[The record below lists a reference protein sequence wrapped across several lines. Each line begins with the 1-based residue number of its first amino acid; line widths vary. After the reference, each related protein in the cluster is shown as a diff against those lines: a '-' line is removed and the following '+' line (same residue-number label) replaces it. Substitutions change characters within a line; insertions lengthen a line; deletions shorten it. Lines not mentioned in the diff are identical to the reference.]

1 MAVLFDTTK
10 LEAHERSDSWAVA
23 HERIFFPIGVRFAS
37 TTASRGKIAAQPLGP
52 LRAYRV
58 SSDPSVVRRT
68 SAAIR
73 AEDPEQFLI
82 ATPLRGRTAIEQA
95 GRSSVF
101 GSGDISTWDSSRP
114 FRVLHTEPFDL
125 LLLVIP
131 RTLLGA
137 RADAMYDRTAG
148 RVSERSE
155 IGGLATTFFRQVW
168 RTLDSQAQAHAPA
181 PAQEDLADGILALV
195 RALHARDA
203 PATPAARHL
212 PSATLLSEIKSYIDQ
227 HLHDRRLRPDSIA
240 RTHSISKRYLHLLFA
255 RDGVTVSGWIRHR
268 RLEACRR
275 DLRDPALAHASISA
289 IARHW
294 ALANPAH
301 FSRSFRDTYGCTPSE
316 FRYAAIGELSLIH
329 WHRRSPD
336 RDPDG

>member
-10 LEAHERSDSWAVA
+10 LDARERSDSWAVA

-37 TTASRGKIAAQPLGP
+37 TAASRGKIAALPLGP

-58 SSDPSVVRRT
+58 SSDPSVVRRS

-73 AEDPEQFLI
+73 AADPEQFLI

-137 RADAMYDRTAG
+137 RADAMYGRTAG
-148 RVSERSE
+148 CVSERSE
-155 IGGLATTFFRQVW
+155 IGGLATTFFRRVW
-168 RTLDSQAQAHAPA
+168 RTLDAQVQAPA

-195 RALHARDA
+195 RALHAPEA
-203 PATPAARHL
+203 VATSAARHL
-212 PSATLLSEIKSYIDQ
+212 PSATLLSEIKSYIEQ
-227 HLHDRRLRPDSIA
+227 HLQDRLLRPDSIA
-240 RTHSISKRYLHLLFA
+240 RAHSISKRYLHLLFA

-275 DLRDPALAHASISA
+275 DLRDPALAHASIST
-289 IARHW
+289 IARRW

-301 FSRSFRDTYGCTPSE
+301 FSRSFRDSYGCTPSE

-336 RDPDG
+336 RDLEG